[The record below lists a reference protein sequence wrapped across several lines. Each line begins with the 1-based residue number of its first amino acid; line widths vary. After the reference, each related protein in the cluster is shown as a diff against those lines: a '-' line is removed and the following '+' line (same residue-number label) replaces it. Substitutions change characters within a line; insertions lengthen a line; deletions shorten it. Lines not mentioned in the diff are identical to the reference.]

1 MSNIVLYGTG
11 RGASVAHRFLTSDS
25 HHNIVGFT
33 VDSQYMTTSI
43 YRNLPVV
50 AFEEVEQHYPPESFR
65 MMILLGYQDMNELRA
80 RKYQEAKVK
89 GYTLE
94 SYVASN
100 IFQAEPINIG
110 ENCFILDNQSI
121 SLDVAIGNNVVMWS
135 SNHIGDMTV
144 IRDHAWLTSHVTIAA
159 SVEIGER
166 AFLGIGAAVSNK
178 IKIGNKGLV
187 GACALVTD
195 NVPDGMVSLDGK
207 LTIQNMSSSVF
218 MRVMMAKGKL

>member
-1 MSNIVLYGTG
+1 MSNIILYGTG

-25 HHNIVGFT
+25 PHNIVGFT
-33 VDSQYMTTSI
+33 VDSRYITTST
-43 YRNLPVV
+43 YRDLPLV
-50 AFEEVEQHYPPESFR
+50 AFEEVEQHYPPESYR

-80 RKYQEAKVK
+80 RKYQEAKKK

-100 IFQAEPINIG
+100 IFQAEPISIG

-121 SLDVAIGNNVVMWS
+121 SLDVTIGNNVVMWS

-159 SVEIGER
+159 NVEIGER
-166 AFLGIGAAVSNK
+166 AFLGIGATVSNK
-178 IKIGNKGLV
+178 IIIGTGSLV

-195 NVPDGMVSLDGK
+195 NVPDGAVSLDGK
-207 LTIQNMSSSVF
+207 HTIQNMESSIF